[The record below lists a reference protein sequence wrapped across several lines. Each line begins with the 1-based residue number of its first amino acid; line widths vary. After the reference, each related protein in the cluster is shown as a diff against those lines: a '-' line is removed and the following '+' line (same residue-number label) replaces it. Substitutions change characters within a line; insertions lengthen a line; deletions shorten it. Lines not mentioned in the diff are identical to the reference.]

1 MHKFEIEIVVKEYVN
16 GYGWVDSC
24 TESTMEAARQ
34 TKKEY
39 QAEGVATQIVRRMVL
54 NRTNEMVNVV
64 LNHCRDYYRANGS
77 WPESFKYYFRNGKV
91 KFTLS
96 TKEMKEILGYD
107 SRLVEA

>member
-1 MHKFEIEIVVKEYVN
+1 MNKFENEIVVKEYVN
-16 GYGWVDSC
+16 GFGWIDSC
-24 TESTMEAARQ
+24 TESNIKAARE
-34 TKKEY
+34 TKKAY
-39 QAEGVATQIVRRMVL
+39 QAEGVGCMIVRRRVL

-64 LNHCRDYYRANGS
+64 LNHCRDYFRANGK

-96 TKEMKEILGYD
+96 TKEMQEILGYD